1 VGCRYVSSDFGNHP
15 LSHLMGSVFGMHNK
29 KNVEVFNVVLFSLF
43 VFYVLFLLFSMYYV
57 SICVSLY
64 IQVFCYALSANDGT
78 EWRQRIQSEAEHF
91 VDVSAMS
98 SDSIAKMI
106 NEDKIHILVNLNGYT
121 KVGSS
126 YCLNFVLKYS
136 NHSTNCYFVVDF
148 ILFFYK

>member
-1 VGCRYVSSDFGNHP
+1 M
-15 LSHLMGSVFGMHNK
+15 LSIYYLSIHLS
-29 KNVEVFNVVLFSLF
+29 
-43 VFYVLFLLFSMYYV
+43 
-57 SICVSLY
+57 

-121 KVGSS
+121 KVGTDK
-126 YCLNFVLKYS
+126 VV
-136 NHSTNCYFVVDF
+136 TNCWLYYTFYYVV
-148 ILFFYK
+148 L